1 MLAYSV
7 MGSKPGTFYPRYDS
21 SYLECYDPISDNA
34 LTFIDFSVFR
44 MVVVVV
50 VVVVAVVLCQLTQLK
65 LGSTNPKRLPI
76 G

>member
-50 VVVVAVVLCQLTQLK
+50 VVVVAVV
-65 LGSTNPKRLPI
+65 
-76 G
+76 